1 MEETKNLEEME
12 IERFSKFDRVLHW
25 VVAISFLYLF
35 LSGLGI
41 YSPKFAWLLLI
52 LGGTEFA
59 RWLHPWAGLV
69 FSVGVLLMFVKWS
82 KDFLLTQDDITW
94 LKSVKYYVKG
104 EEEKLPEASKYN
116 AGQKIFGWMVFI
128 GCVIFLVT
136 GILMWFPESF
146 PRALTRISIV
156 LHDLSFII
164 VGAGFIVHV
173 YMGTVG
179 VPGSLSGMITGKVSA
194 LWAMR
199 HHPKWFREE
208 VRR

>member
-1 MEETKNLEEME
+1 MEETKNLEELE
-12 IERFSKFDRVLHW
+12 IERFSRFDRVVHW
-25 VVAISFLYLF
+25 VVAITFIYLF

-41 YSPKFAWLLLI
+41 YSPKFAWLLPV
-52 LGGTEFA
+52 LGGPDFA

-69 FSVGVLLMFVKWS
+69 FSVGVLLMFLKWS
-82 KDFLLTQDDITW
+82 KDFLLTSDDTAW
-94 LKSVKYYVKG
+94 LKNVKHYIKG
-104 EEEKLPEASKYN
+104 EEEKLPEVGKYN
-116 AGQKIFGWMVFI
+116 AGQKVFGWLVFV
-128 GCVIFLVT
+128 GCLVFLIT
-136 GILMWFPESF
+136 GILMWFPGNF
-146 PRALTRISIV
+146 PITLTRVSIV
-156 LHDLSFII
+156 LHDLAFIL

-199 HHPKWFREE
+199 HHPKWFREV

>member
-1 MEETKNLEEME
+1 MEETKNLEELE
-12 IERFSKFDRVLHW
+12 IERFSRFDRVVHW
-25 VVAISFLYLF
+25 VVAITFIYLF

-41 YSPKFAWLLLI
+41 YSPKFAWLLPV
-52 LGGTEFA
+52 LGGLDFA

-69 FSVGVLLMFVKWS
+69 FSVGVLLMFLKWS
-82 KDFLLTQDDITW
+82 KDFLLTSDDMAW
-94 LKSVKYYVKG
+94 LKSVKHYIKG
-104 EEEKLPEASKYN
+104 EEEKLPEVGKYN
-116 AGQKIFGWMVFI
+116 AGQKVFGWLVFL
-128 GCVIFLVT
+128 GCLVFLIT
-136 GILMWFPESF
+136 GILMWFPGNF
-146 PRALTRISIV
+146 PITLTRISIV
-156 LHDLSFII
+156 LHDLAFIL

-199 HHPKWFREE
+199 HHPKWFREV

>member
-1 MEETKNLEEME
+1 MEETKNLEELE
-12 IERFSKFDRVLHW
+12 IERFSRFDRVVHW
-25 VVAISFLYLF
+25 VVAITFIYLF

-41 YSPKFAWLLLI
+41 YSPKFAWLLPV
-52 LGGTEFA
+52 LGGLDFA

-69 FSVGVLLMFVKWS
+69 FSVGVLLMFLKWS
-82 KDFLLTQDDITW
+82 KDFLLTSDDMVW
-94 LKSVKYYVKG
+94 LKNVKHYIKG
-104 EEEKLPEASKYN
+104 EEEKLPEVGKYN
-116 AGQKIFGWMVFI
+116 AGQKVFGWLVFV
-128 GCVIFLVT
+128 GCLVFLIT
-136 GILMWFPESF
+136 GILMWFPGNF
-146 PRALTRISIV
+146 PITLTRVSIV
-156 LHDLSFII
+156 LHDLAFIL

-199 HHPKWFREE
+199 HHPRWFREV